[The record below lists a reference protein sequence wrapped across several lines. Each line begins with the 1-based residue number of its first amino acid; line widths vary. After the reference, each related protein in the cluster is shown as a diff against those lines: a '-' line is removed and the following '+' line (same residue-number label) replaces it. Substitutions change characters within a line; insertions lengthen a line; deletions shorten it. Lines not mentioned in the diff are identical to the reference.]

1 MKLYYIIIYIPYTM
15 AVSIELSIPVL
26 SIFAIL
32 LSVTVFLNV
41 LFTIYSYFLLKNKQ
55 YSPCKRK

>member
-1 MKLYYIIIYIPYTM
+1 MSASFEM
-15 AVSIELSIPVL
+15 SIPSL

-55 YSPCKRK
+55 YSPCNKRTNK

>member
-1 MKLYYIIIYIPYTM
+1 MPAASFEMSVPL
-15 AVSIELSIPVL
+15 L

-55 YSPCKRK
+55 YSPCKKTNK

>member
-1 MKLYYIIIYIPYTM
+1 MPI
-15 AVSIELSIPVL
+15 SIELSVPTL

-32 LSVTVFLNV
+32 LSITVFLNV

-55 YSPCKRK
+55 YSPCKKTNK